1 MAYTI
6 SINIDS
12 DKGYFININI
22 WPLVQYLYQDQYS
35 EMPYSISIYVD
46 IDICKYLIINIDIHQ
61 IAYAISMSISI
72 CIDID

>member
-6 SINIDS
+6 SINIDI

-35 EMPYSISIYVD
+35 EMPYSISISIY
-46 IDICKYLIINIDIHQ
+46 IDIGRFLIINIDIHQ
-61 IAYAISMSISI
+61 IAYTILI